1 MIKRYFFLGWL
12 FTFCFLTAWADN
24 VSFVASA
31 PNSVVVGEQFRLS
44 YRITSTQV
52 QDFNPG
58 SIKGFDVLMGPSR
71 SQQSSVQIINGK
83 QSASGSVTFTYILM
97 ANAAGE
103 FTIPGAT
110 IVANGKP
117 MTSNALQ
124 IKVLPQDK
132 ASNRQASDGHNSASV
147 SDKDLFIT
155 ASVNK
160 TQVYEQ
166 EALLLTYKIY
176 TRETNIQ
183 LNSAKLP
190 DFKGSHSQEIED
202 GSTNRWEQEHY
213 KGRNYFT
220 TIYRKFVLFPQQAG
234 QLVIE
239 PAQFQMTVSKAQA
252 VDDPFEAFFNGSGGV
267 IEIRKNLLTA
277 KTIVNVQTLPAG
289 KPDDFTGGVGE
300 FTLTSAVNADRLK
313 TNDALTLK
321 VTISGTGN
329 LKLLNEPKLAF
340 PNDFETYDP
349 KSNNDGVRLTAQG
362 LTGSKVV
369 EYLAIPRH
377 AGTFKVGGVSFS
389 YFDLRSK
396 TYKRLQIPEYSI
408 VVEKGEGSAAQTV
421 ANFTNKEDLKVLGED
436 IRFIRRGSAHLYSAN
451 EVFVFSVGYWSLY
464 GLGFLLFLCVCV
476 YYRKLRWEATNVSA
490 VRTRKANKMA
500 LKRMKLA
507 GQLLKEG
514 RQDAFYD
521 EVLKTLWGYMSD
533 KLNIPVSLLSKDN
546 IEDTLKKHGTDDS
559 LIAEIMGVLNQ
570 CEFARFAPGDAI
582 QTMDAV
588 YKSATELIDKME
600 STIKK

>member
-132 ASNRQASDGHNSASV
+132 ASNRQASDGHNSVSV

-190 DFKGSHSQEIED
+190 DFKGFHSQEIED
-202 GSTNRWEQEHY
+202 GSINRWEQEHY

-252 VDDPFEAFFNGSGGV
+252 VDDPFEAFFNGGGSV

-451 EVFVFSVGYWSLY
+451 EIFVFSVGYWSLY

-476 YYRKLRWEATNVSA
+476 YYRKLRWEAMNVSA

-600 STIKK
+600 NTIKK

>member
-132 ASNRQASDGHNSASV
+132 ASNRQVSDGHNSVSV

-190 DFKGSHSQEIED
+190 DFKGFHSQEIED

-252 VDDPFEAFFNGSGGV
+252 VDDPFEAFFNGGGSV

-349 KSNNDGVRLTAQG
+349 KSNNDGVGLTAQG

-451 EVFVFSVGYWSLY
+451 EIFVFSVGYWSLY

-600 STIKK
+600 NTIKK

>member
-190 DFKGSHSQEIED
+190 DFKGFHSQEIED

-252 VDDPFEAFFNGSGGV
+252 VDDPFEAFFNGGGGV

-436 IRFIRRGSAHLYSAN
+436 IRFIRRGNAHLYSAN

-559 LIAEIMGVLNQ
+559 LIAEIIGVLNQ

>member
-132 ASNRQASDGHNSASV
+132 ASNRQVSDGHNSVSV

-190 DFKGSHSQEIED
+190 DFKGFHSQEIED

-252 VDDPFEAFFNGSGGV
+252 VDDPFEAFFNGGGSV

-421 ANFTNKEDLKVLGED
+421 ANFTNKEDLKILGED

-451 EVFVFSVGYWSLY
+451 EIFVFSVGYWSLY

-600 STIKK
+600 NTIKK

>member
-190 DFKGSHSQEIED
+190 DFKGFHSQEIED

-252 VDDPFEAFFNGSGGV
+252 VDDPFEAFFNGGGGV

-340 PNDFETYDP
+340 PNDFEPYDP

>member
-52 QDFNPG
+52 QDFNPS

-132 ASNRQASDGHNSASV
+132 ASNRQVSDGHNSVSV

-160 TQVYEQ
+160 IQVYEQ

-190 DFKGSHSQEIED
+190 DFKGFHSQEIED

-252 VDDPFEAFFNGSGGV
+252 VDDPFEAFFNGGGSV

-451 EVFVFSVGYWSLY
+451 EIFVFSVGYWSLY

-600 STIKK
+600 NTIKK

>member
-132 ASNRQASDGHNSASV
+132 ASNRQASDGHNSVSV

-183 LNSAKLP
+183 LNNAKLP
-190 DFKGSHSQEIED
+190 DFKGFHSQEIED

-252 VDDPFEAFFNGSGGV
+252 VDDPFEAFFNGGGSV

-451 EVFVFSVGYWSLY
+451 EIFVFSVGYWSLY
-464 GLGFLLFLCVCV
+464 GLSFLLFLCVCV

-600 STIKK
+600 NTIKK

>member
-132 ASNRQASDGHNSASV
+132 ASNRQASDGHNSVSV

-190 DFKGSHSQEIED
+190 DFKGFHSQEIED

-252 VDDPFEAFFNGSGGV
+252 VDDPFEAFFNGGGSV

-451 EVFVFSVGYWSLY
+451 EIFVFSVGYWSLY

-600 STIKK
+600 NTIKK

>member
-71 SQQSSVQIINGK
+71 SQQSSVQVINGK

-132 ASNRQASDGHNSASV
+132 ASNRQASDGHNSVSV

-190 DFKGSHSQEIED
+190 DFKGFHSQEIED

-252 VDDPFEAFFNGSGGV
+252 VDDPFEAFFNGGGSV

-436 IRFIRRGSAHLYSAN
+436 IRFIRRGSVHLYSAN
-451 EVFVFSVGYWSLY
+451 EIFVFSVGYWSLY

-600 STIKK
+600 NTIKK